1 MISGYVK
8 CLVLRKH
15 LTNLCLL
22 YGLTMLQNDMLSCFE
37 CGYFGG
43 QNPKEQILLAIKHLL
58 REIRPYALSL
68 IEAIGLRDEQLMSAI
83 GNSYGDIYE
92 KHLELA

>member
-1 MISGYVK
+1 
-8 CLVLRKH
+8 
-15 LTNLCLL
+15 
-22 YGLTMLQNDMLSCFE
+22 MLQNDMLSCFE